1 MVSRSWEFLDGL
13 SKSEIELLSSAIELS
28 GLPDYNIA
36 EELSMFIRDLAA
48 ITGCKE
54 YSSILHWCIGDNR
67 DKSKSLDN
75 LEGEYLSQIYKPIE
89 YTEGKNQ
96 NDIIQ
101 KAFCIL
107 DFHGLYWSQELLD
120 DIYLFP
126 SKPAEGIFVYGRD
139 IRYGL
144 QHGDSNTIENKG
156 QIIPKVLLLLV
167 KLGFIRNIA
176 KNYLQN
182 KLIPLICAF
191 IIIRNERCYQFTDCN
206 SCKNFI
212 CALIDSKSNVDSVSI
227 IKKILSD
234 DARSQIIPQTKWNK
248 IKSFENDIINM
259 LNERILDNGIIED
272 INWNNMV
279 QDVVV
284 NNSILSKRRHAFM
297 HAIGDDIKAVI
308 AKLVRDL
315 NSNVQLSEL
324 KGDEILAIDAYY
336 KKWLEDI
343 RSIPL
348 DESLPE
354 TVLFSNIK
362 EVVAKGKDLVNKVSP
377 LFHTLVDHYA
387 YIFHGYQDGNNRTY
401 GRLEGFIKSES
412 KLRKMIEDFSFLK
425 TYRKIQETPAI
436 YLLELIKSTL
446 DDVTKYVEFQNET
459 DTDMVSVKLNTID
472 FQEFVLNNF
481 KSNLQEKAFF
491 KRNNVKNR
499 IKVYVSCKDDKLA
512 ICLSNNGEPFKGD
525 TSRIFEEHYT
535 FGEIRGNG
543 QGMYDARKYMNY
555 IGGDIQMQAFQYM
568 EYPVRFV
575 LIFPISNKQV

>member
-1 MVSRSWEFLDGL
+1 MVSRSWEFLDSL

-89 YTEGKNQ
+89 YIEGKNQ
-96 NDIIQ
+96 SDIIQ
-101 KAFCIL
+101 KAFWIL
-107 DFHGLYWSQELLD
+107 DLYGLYWSQELLD

-126 SKPAEGIFVYGRD
+126 SKPAEGVFVYGRD

-144 QHGDSNTIENKG
+144 QHGDSKTIESKG
-156 QIIPKVLLLLV
+156 QPIPKVLLLLV
-167 KLGFIRNIA
+167 KLGFFRKIA

-182 KLIPLICAF
+182 KLIPLICAL
-191 IIIRNERCYQFTDCN
+191 IIIRNEHCYQFTDCN

-212 CALIDSKSNVDSVSI
+212 CALIDSKSNGDSVSI
-227 IKKILSD
+227 INKLLSD
-234 DARSQIIPQTKWNK
+234 DARSLVIPQTKWNK
-248 IKSFENDIINM
+248 IKSFENDIIKM

-272 INWNNMV
+272 INWNYII
-279 QDVVV
+279 QDVVI
-284 NNSILSKRRHAFM
+284 NNSVLIKRRHAFM
-297 HAIGDDIKAVI
+297 HAISDEIKAVI
-308 AKLVRDL
+308 DKLSRDL
-315 NSNVQLSEL
+315 KSNIKLSEL
-324 KGDEILAIDAYY
+324 QGDEILTFKAYY
-336 KKWLEDI
+336 EKWRVDI
-343 RSIPL
+343 CSIPL

-354 TVLFSNIK
+354 TVLFANIK
-362 EVVAKGKDLVNKVSP
+362 EIVAMGEELINKFSP
-377 LFHTLVDHYA
+377 FFHTLVDHYA
-387 YIFHGYQDGNNRTY
+387 YIFRGYQDNKNTSY
-401 GRLEGFIKSES
+401 KRLERFILSES
-412 KLRKMIEDFSFLK
+412 ELRKIIADFSFQK

-436 YLLELIKSTL
+436 YLLELVKSTL

-472 FQEFVLNNF
+472 FQELVLNNF
-481 KSNLQEKAFF
+481 KSNLLEKAFF
-491 KRNNVKNR
+491 KRKNVRNR
-499 IKVYVSCKDDKLA
+499 IKGYVSCKNDKFA

-535 FGEIRGNG
+535 FGEIRGSG
-543 QGMYDARKYMNY
+543 QGMYDARQYMNY

>member
-1 MVSRSWEFLDGL
+1 MVSRSWEFLDSL

-36 EELSMFIRDLAA
+36 EGLYMFIRDLIA
-48 ITGCKE
+48 ITGCKD
-54 YSSILHWCIGDNR
+54 YSSILHWCIGNNR

-89 YTEGKNQ
+89 YIEGKNQ
-96 NDIIQ
+96 SNIIQ

-107 DFHGLYWSQELLD
+107 DLHGLYWSQELLD
-120 DIYLFP
+120 EIYLLP
-126 SKPAEGIFVYGRD
+126 SKPAEGVFVYGRD

-156 QIIPKVLLLLV
+156 QIIPKLLLLLV

-206 SCKNFI
+206 SCKNYI
-212 CALIDSKSNVDSVSI
+212 CALIDSKSNGDSVSI
-227 IKKILSD
+227 INKVLSD
-234 DARSQIIPQTKWNK
+234 DARSLIIPKTKWNK
-248 IKSFENDIINM
+248 IKSFENDIIKM

-272 INWNNMV
+272 INWNYII
-279 QDVVV
+279 QDVVI
-284 NNSILSKRRHAFM
+284 NNSVLIKRRHAFM
-297 HAIGDDIKAVI
+297 HAISDEIKAVI
-308 AKLVRDL
+308 DKLSRDL
-315 NSNVQLSEL
+315 KSNIKLSEL
-324 KGDEILAIDAYY
+324 KGDEILTFKAYY
-336 KKWLEDI
+336 EKWRVDI
-343 RSIPL
+343 CSIPL

-354 TVLFSNIK
+354 TVLFANIK
-362 EVVAKGKDLVNKVSP
+362 EIVAMGEELINKFSP
-377 LFHTLVDHYA
+377 FFHTLVDHYA
-387 YIFHGYQDGNNRTY
+387 YIFRGYQDNKNTSY
-401 GRLEGFIKSES
+401 KRLERFILSES
-412 KLRKMIEDFSFLK
+412 ELRKIIADFSFQK

-436 YLLELIKSTL
+436 YLLELVKSTL

-472 FQEFVLNNF
+472 FQELVLNNF
-481 KSNLQEKAFF
+481 KSNLLEKAFF
-491 KRNNVKNR
+491 KRKNVRNR
-499 IKVYVSCKDDKLA
+499 IKGYVSCKNDKFA

-535 FGEIRGNG
+535 FGEIRGSG
-543 QGMYDARKYMNY
+543 QGMYDARQYMNY

>member
-1 MVSRSWEFLDGL
+1 MEPRSWEFLDSL

-36 EELSMFIRDLAA
+36 EGLSSFINDFVS
-48 ITGCKE
+48 ITGCKD
-54 YSSILHWCIGDNR
+54 YTSILHWCIGDNQ
-67 DKSKSLDN
+67 DKSLDN
-75 LEGEYLSQIYKPIE
+75 LESEYLSQIYQPIE
-89 YTEGKNQ
+89 YIEGKIQ
-96 NDIIQ
+96 NDKIK

-107 DFHGLYWSQELLD
+107 DLYGLYWSQELLD

-191 IIIRNERCYQFTDCN
+191 IIIRNEHCYQFTDCN

-212 CALIDSKSNVDSVSI
+212 CALIDSKSNVNSVSI

-234 DARSQIIPQTKWNK
+234 DARSQIVSKTKWNK
-248 IKSFENDIINM
+248 IKSFENDIIKM
-259 LNERILDNGIIED
+259 LNERIHDNGIIED
-272 INWNNMV
+272 INWNYIV

-284 NNSILSKRRHAFM
+284 NNSVLSKRRHAFM

-324 KGDEILAIDAYY
+324 KGDEIYAIDAYY
-336 KKWLEDI
+336 KKWRVDI

-354 TVLFSNIK
+354 TVLFANIK
-362 EVVAKGKDLVNKVSP
+362 EIVAMGEDLVNKVSP
-377 LFHTLVDHYA
+377 FFHTLLDHYA
-387 YIFHGYQDGNNRTY
+387 YIFHGYQDNKNTSY
-401 GRLEGFIKSES
+401 ERLERFITSES
-412 KLRKMIEDFSFLK
+412 QLRKMIEDFSFLK
-425 TYRKIQETPAI
+425 TYRKIQGTPAI

-481 KSNLQEKAFF
+481 KSNLLEKAFF

>member
-1 MVSRSWEFLDGL
+1 MISRSWEFLDGL

-28 GLPDYNIA
+28 GLPDYYIA
-36 EELSMFIRDLAA
+36 EGLSSFINDLVS
-48 ITGCKE
+48 ITGCKD
-54 YSSILHWCIGDNR
+54 YTSILHWFIGDNR

-75 LEGEYLSQIYKPIE
+75 LECEYLSQIYKPIV

-107 DFHGLYWSQELLD
+107 DLHGLYWSQELLD

-126 SKPAEGIFVYGRD
+126 SKPAEGVFVYGRD

-144 QHGDSNTIENKG
+144 QHGDSKTIESKG
-156 QIIPKVLLLLV
+156 QPIPKVLLLLV
-167 KLGFIRNIA
+167 KLGFCRKIA

-182 KLIPLICAF
+182 KLIPLICAL
-191 IIIRNERCYQFTDCN
+191 IIICNEHCYQFTDCN
-206 SCKNFI
+206 ACKNFI
-212 CALIDSKSNVDSVSI
+212 CALIDSKSNGDSVSI
-227 IKKILSD
+227 INKVLSD
-234 DARSQIIPQTKWNK
+234 DSRNLIIPKTKWNK
-248 IKSFENDIINM
+248 IKSFENDIIKM

-272 INWNNMV
+272 INWNYIV
-279 QDVVV
+279 QDVNV
-284 NNSILSKRRHAFM
+284 NNSVLSKRRHAFM

-315 NSNVQLSEL
+315 KSNIKLSEL
-324 KGDEILAIDAYY
+324 KGDEILTIDAYY
-336 KKWLEDI
+336 NKWRVDI

-354 TVLFSNIK
+354 TVLFENTK
-362 EVVAKGKDLVNKVSP
+362 EIVAMGEDLVNKVSP
-377 LFHTLVDHYA
+377 FFHTLVDHYA
-387 YIFHGYQDGNNRTY
+387 YIFRGYQDNKNTSY
-401 GRLEGFIKSES
+401 ERLVRFITSES

-459 DTDMVSVKLNTID
+459 DTDMVLVKLSTID
-472 FQEFVLNNF
+472 FQDFVLNNF
-481 KSNLQEKAFF
+481 KSNLLEKAFF

>member
-1 MVSRSWEFLDGL
+1 MEPRSWEFLDSL

-36 EELSMFIRDLAA
+36 EGLSSFINDLVS
-48 ITGCKE
+48 ITGCKD
-54 YSSILHWCIGDNR
+54 YTSILHWFIGDNQ
-67 DKSKSLDN
+67 DKSLDN
-75 LEGEYLSQIYKPIE
+75 LESEYLSQIYQPIE
-89 YTEGKNQ
+89 YIKGKIQ
-96 NDIIQ
+96 NDNIK

-107 DFHGLYWSQELLD
+107 DLYGLYWSQELLD
-120 DIYLFP
+120 EIYLLP

-156 QIIPKVLLLLV
+156 QIISKVLLLLV

-191 IIIRNERCYQFTDCN
+191 IIIRNEHCYQFTDCN

-234 DARSQIIPQTKWNK
+234 DARSQIVSKTKWNK
-248 IKSFENDIINM
+248 IKSFENDIIKM
-259 LNERILDNGIIED
+259 LNERIHDNGIIED
-272 INWNNMV
+272 INWNYIV

-284 NNSILSKRRHAFM
+284 NNSVLSKRRHAFM
-297 HAIGDDIKAVI
+297 HAISDDIKAVI
-308 AKLVRDL
+308 ARLVRDL

-324 KGDEILAIDAYY
+324 KGDEIYAIDAYY
-336 KKWLEDI
+336 KKWRVDI

-348 DESLPE
+348 DESFPE
-354 TVLFSNIK
+354 TVLFANIK
-362 EVVAKGKDLVNKVSP
+362 EIVAMGEDLVNKVSP
-377 LFHTLVDHYA
+377 FFHTLIDHYA
-387 YIFHGYQDGNNRTY
+387 YIFRGYQDNKNTSY
-401 GRLEGFIKSES
+401 ERLERFITYES

-481 KSNLQEKAFF
+481 KSNLLEKAFF
-491 KRNNVKNR
+491 KRNNVKKR
-499 IKVYVSCKDDKLA
+499 IKVYVLCKDDKLA

-535 FGEIRGNG
+535 FGENRGNG
-543 QGMYDARKYMNY
+543 QGMYDARQYMNY

>member
-1 MVSRSWEFLDGL
+1 MESRSWEFLDSL

-28 GLPDYNIA
+28 GLPDYYIA
-36 EELSMFIRDLAA
+36 EGLSSFINDLVS
-48 ITGCKE
+48 ITGCKD
-54 YSSILHWCIGDNR
+54 YTSILHWFIGDNR
-67 DKSKSLDN
+67 DKSLDN
-75 LEGEYLSQIYKPIE
+75 LESEYLSQIYKPIV

-107 DFHGLYWSQELLD
+107 DLRGLYWSQELLD

-126 SKPAEGIFVYGRD
+126 SKPAEGDFVYGRD

-144 QHGDSNTIENKG
+144 QHGDSKTIESKG
-156 QIIPKVLLLLV
+156 QPIPKILLLLV
-167 KLGFIRNIA
+167 KLGFFRKIA

-182 KLIPLICAF
+182 KLLPLICAL
-191 IIIRNERCYQFTDCN
+191 IIIRNEHCYQFTDSN

-234 DARSQIIPQTKWNK
+234 DARSQIVSKTKWNK
-248 IKSFENDIINM
+248 IKSFENDIIKM

-272 INWNNMV
+272 IKWNYIV
-279 QDVVV
+279 QDVDV
-284 NNSILSKRRHAFM
+284 NNSVLSKRRHAFM

-348 DESLPE
+348 DDSLPE
-354 TVLFSNIK
+354 TVLFANIK

-387 YIFHGYQDGNNRTY
+387 YIFHGYQDGNNRAY
-401 GRLEGFIKSES
+401 ERLEGFIKSES
-412 KLRKMIEDFSFLK
+412 KLRKMITDFSSSK
-425 TYRKIQETPAI
+425 TYRKVQDTPAI
-436 YLLELIKSTL
+436 YMMELIKSSL
-446 DDVTKYVEFQNET
+446 DDVTKFVEFQNEAKC
-459 DTDMVSVKLNTID
+459 DMVSIKLNPSD
-472 FQEFVLNNF
+472 FQELVLNNF
-481 KSNLQEKAFF
+481 KSNLLEKAFF
-491 KRNNVKNR
+491 KRDNVRNR
-499 IKVYVSCKDDKLA
+499 IKVYVSCKGDKLA
-512 ICLSNNGEPFKGD
+512 VCLSNNGEPFKGD

-535 FGEIRGNG
+535 FGEIRGSG
-543 QGMYDARKYMNY
+543 QGMYDARQYMNY

>member
-1 MVSRSWEFLDGL
+1 MEPRSWEFLDSL

-54 YSSILHWCIGDNR
+54 YCSILHWCIGDNR

-89 YTEGKNQ
+89 YIEGKNQ
-96 NDIIQ
+96 NDIVQ

-107 DFHGLYWSQELLD
+107 DLYGLYWSQELLD

-126 SKPAEGIFVYGRD
+126 SKPAEGMFVYGRD

-212 CALIDSKSNVDSVSI
+212 CALIDTKSNGDSESI
-227 IKKILSD
+227 INKLLSD
-234 DARSQIIPQTKWNK
+234 DARSLIIPQTKWNK

-259 LNERILDNGIIED
+259 LNERMHDNGIIED
-272 INWNNMV
+272 INWDYSIH
-279 QDVVV
+279 DVVV
-284 NNSILSKRRHAFM
+284 NNSILSNRRHAFM
-297 HAIGDDIKAVI
+297 HAISDEIKAVI
-308 AKLVRDL
+308 DKLSRDL
-315 NSNVQLSEL
+315 KSNIKLSEL
-324 KGDEILAIDAYY
+324 KGDEILTFKAYY
-336 KKWLEDI
+336 EKWRVDI
-343 RSIPL
+343 SSIPL

-354 TVLFSNIK
+354 TVLFANIK
-362 EVVAKGKDLVNKVSP
+362 EIVAMGEELINKFSP
-377 LFHTLVDHYA
+377 FFHTLVDHYA
-387 YIFHGYQDGNNRTY
+387 YIFRGYQDNKNTSY
-401 GRLEGFIKSES
+401 ERLERFILSES
-412 KLRKMIEDFSFLK
+412 ELRKIIADFSFQK

-472 FQEFVLNNF
+472 FQELVLNNF
-481 KSNLQEKAFF
+481 KSNLLEKAFF
-491 KRNNVKNR
+491 KRNNVRNR
-499 IKVYVSCKDDKLA
+499 IKGYVSCKGDKLA
-512 ICLSNNGEPFKGD
+512 VCLSNNGKPFKGD
-525 TSRIFEEHYT
+525 TSRIFDEHYT
-535 FGEIRGNG
+535 FGEIRGSG
-543 QGMYDARKYMNY
+543 QGMYDARQYMNY

>member
-1 MVSRSWEFLDGL
+1 
-13 SKSEIELLSSAIELS
+13 
-28 GLPDYNIA
+28 
-36 EELSMFIRDLAA
+36 
-48 ITGCKE
+48 
-54 YSSILHWCIGDNR
+54 
-67 DKSKSLDN
+67 
-75 LEGEYLSQIYKPIE
+75 
-89 YTEGKNQ
+89 
-96 NDIIQ
+96 
-101 KAFCIL
+101 
-107 DFHGLYWSQELLD
+107 
-120 DIYLFP
+120 
-126 SKPAEGIFVYGRD
+126 
-139 IRYGL
+139 
-144 QHGDSNTIENKG
+144 
-156 QIIPKVLLLLV
+156 
-167 KLGFIRNIA
+167 
-176 KNYLQN
+176 
-182 KLIPLICAF
+182 
-191 IIIRNERCYQFTDCN
+191 
-206 SCKNFI
+206 
-212 CALIDSKSNVDSVSI
+212 
-227 IKKILSD
+227 
-234 DARSQIIPQTKWNK
+234 
-248 IKSFENDIINM
+248 M

-272 INWNNMV
+272 INWNYMV